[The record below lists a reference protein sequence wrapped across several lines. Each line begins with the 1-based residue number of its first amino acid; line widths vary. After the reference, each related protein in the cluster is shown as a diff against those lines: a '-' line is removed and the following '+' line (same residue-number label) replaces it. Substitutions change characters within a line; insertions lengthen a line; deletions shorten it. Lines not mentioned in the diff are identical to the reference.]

1 MRYLVF
7 IFLFITFGC
16 STTVREECLSS
27 ETKAV
32 SDNLYFGR
40 SKLNG
45 AVSDEDWLLFLQE
58 VVTPKFPNGFTTLD
72 TRGQWRSNEGVVE
85 AEESYILNIIYIDS
99 EDNRSSIKN
108 IKAEYI
114 ARFQQSSVL
123 RTRNDVCATF

>member
-1 MRYLVF
+1 M
-7 IFLFITFGC
+7 
-16 STTVREECLSS
+16 
-27 ETKAV
+27 AV

-40 SKLNG
+40 SKADG
-45 AVSDEDWLLFLQE
+45 AVSDEDWFLFLQE

-72 TRGQWRSNEGVVE
+72 ARGQWRSGEGVIE
-85 AEESYILNIIYIDS
+85 AEESYVLNIIYIDS

-123 RTRNDVCATF
+123 RTRNDVCAAF